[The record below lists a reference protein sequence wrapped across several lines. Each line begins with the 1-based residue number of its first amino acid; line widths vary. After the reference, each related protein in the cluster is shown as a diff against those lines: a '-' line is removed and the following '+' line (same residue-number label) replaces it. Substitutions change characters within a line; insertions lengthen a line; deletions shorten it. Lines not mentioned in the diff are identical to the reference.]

1 MPRDYRLVKANGEW
15 QVCSKARRLDA
26 RGREYVCWIYGKER
40 IEFCSAGKA
49 EAVVELPRDTTNFFG
64 DQFNFTILQRHI
76 SVDHWERIAG
86 ARNIKAANAA
96 YEILLTIMADG
107 MMLRLRQG
115 SQIIREDRH
124 QKPIANNEH
133 TT

>member
-1 MPRDYRLVKANGEW
+1 MTRDYRLVKANGEW

-40 IEFCSAGKA
+40 IEFCSAGMA

-64 DQFNFTILQRHI
+64 DQFSFTILQRHV

-96 YEILLTIMADG
+96 YDVLVGLVSDG

-115 SQIIREDRH
+115 SHIIREDRW
-124 QKPIANNEH
+124 QKPVAMD
-133 TT
+133 